1 MKPALGRLHVI
12 TDTSLQSK
20 YTHVDLT
27 RLAIDGGAD
36 TIQFR
41 QKEGSSLEMYRSAEA
56 IMKICREAG
65 VTMIVNDRLDIA
77 LAVDADGVH
86 LGQSDLPLPV
96 ARELLGENK
105 LIGGSAVNFDELQ
118 IAINEGADYVGY
130 GPVFGTMSKSDPGE
144 PKGIHSMKTVA
155 EHSSVPIIA
164 IGGIKLRHVRDLLS
178 TGIHG
183 IAVISAICCAPDPT
197 AATRACMKTIG
208 TVTGISRN

>member
-1 MKPALGRLHVI
+1 MKPTLGRLHVI

-20 YTHVDLT
+20 YTHAALA

-41 QKEGSSLEMYRSAEA
+41 QKEGSSLEMYRNAGA
-56 IMKICREAG
+56 VMKICREAG
-65 VTMIVNDRLDIA
+65 ITMIVNDRLDIA

-96 ARELLGENK
+96 ARKLLGDNK

-130 GPVFGTMSKSDPGE
+130 GPVFGTMSKADPGE

-155 EHSSVPIIA
+155 DRSSVPIIA

-178 TGIHG
+178 TGMHG
-183 IAVISAICCAPDPT
+183 IAVISAICCESDPAV
-197 AATRACMKTIG
+197 AARAFMDAIG
-208 TVTGISRN
+208 TGRK